1 MDLTRTAALK
11 PCGIEFSFAV
21 VIVLKDNED
30 LIKCNCGFENSFRW
44 FQCKSAAYIVAGV
57 EADVLGSFI

>member
-30 LIKCNCGFENSFRW
+30 LVKGNCGFENSFRW
-44 FQCKSAAYIVAGV
+44 F
-57 EADVLGSFI
+57 